1 MSEQILKALMQLFAI
16 IGNIEKDGIHGRKTV
31 EFFLRQQLN
40 KELVETYL
48 KIYDDYYTSFTN
60 EDEGEKRKKKTSAS
74 AVKVIVICR
83 QINEALT
90 QKQKMLVLIRLV
102 EFVKSNH
109 QIGEIESDFIETVAS
124 EFNIPDDEYSLFLS
138 FILNDQPE
146 NTPDTPDILVISN
159 NNSATGNHLKH
170 LHSEGLSSPIH
181 VLRIKTTGM
190 YLLKD
195 FGNQEIYLSGQ
206 FAADKRIHILT
217 QGATIRSSRFLPVYY
232 SDIVSRFLS
241 DSAEQS
247 ISFQVKKIEF
257 QFKSGKKG
265 LQEIS
270 FEENSGKMI
279 GIMGGSGAGKSTL
292 LNVLNGNERPSAG
305 SVLVNGI
312 DLHTQ
317 RKSLQGVIG
326 YVPQDDLLIDEL
338 TVHQNLFYSTQLC
351 FANYSSEKINA
362 LVDKLL
368 LTLGLEETRDLR
380 VGNPLQKTI
389 SGGQRKRLNIAL
401 ELIREP
407 AILFVDEPTS
417 GLSSRDSENIMDLLK
432 ELSLRGKL
440 VFVVIHQPSSDIFKM
455 FDKLL
460 ILDIGGYPVYYGNP
474 VESLIYFK
482 KAVNFINAMDA
493 ECAACGTVNPEQV
506 FNIIESKVLDENGA
520 PTHTRRISSQEWNE
534 EFKRNNGTGS
544 AIKDSAEPIKSDF
557 KRPGFFTQARVYLT
571 RDVLAKLGNK
581 QYLFINFLEAPVL
594 ALILALLTKYYRNG
608 QEYVFNENKNLTA
621 YIFMCVVVALFI
633 GLTVSAEEIIKD
645 RKILKREKFLN
656 LSRGSYL
663 MSKIILLFGISAIQT
678 LCLVLVGNYLLE
690 IKGMYLDYWLVLFA
704 TSCFANMLGL
714 NISSAFDSNVT
725 IYILIPFLL
734 IPQLLLSG
742 VIVKFDELH
751 PNLSGKSVVPLTG
764 DLMTSRWAFEA
775 LAVNQ
780 FMNNEYEKNLYS
792 FEKERA
798 NAVYKRS
805 HWHDRMQDILASC
818 RVMVVSGKNSR
829 ELDENLLLLKN
840 EIIAEGENSGIMS
853 PDLSVLAP
861 GKFNDATSKTISDY
875 LDKVKKH
882 YAFVYNEEG
891 RKMDKYLISF
901 QNTDAAKE
909 KFNQL
914 KENNHNIKLEDLVKD
929 DHLFTEPTFIEKG
942 RIHSNETPVFR
953 DADPNRFIRAHLYAP
968 TKSFFGRLIPT
979 FQMNIIVIWMMS
991 GILMVTLYFDLLRK
1005 FIRLTSSWPVFGKT
1019 FSRRLRR

>member
-1 MSEQILKALMQLFAI
+1 MSEKILKALMQLFAI
-16 IGNIEKDGIHGRKTV
+16 IGNIEKDGIHGRNTV

-40 KELVETYL
+40 KELVKAYL
-48 KIYDDYYTSFTN
+48 KIYDDYYASFTN
-60 EDEGEKRKKKTSAS
+60 EAEGDKKRKKTSVS

-90 QKQKMLVLIRLV
+90 QKQKMLVLIRLI
-102 EFVKSNH
+102 EFVKSNNE
-109 QIGEIESDFIETVAS
+109 IGELESEFISTVSS
-124 EFNIPDDEYSLFLS
+124 EFNIPDDEYLLLVS
-138 FILNDQPE
+138 FILND
-146 NTPDTPDILVISN
+146 NPDLIPDSNEILVISN
-159 NNSATGNHLKH
+159 TKSGNKDQHVKH
-170 LHSEGLSSPIH
+170 LFAEGLGSVIH
-181 VLRIKTTGM
+181 VMRIKSTGM
-190 YLLKD
+190 YLMNGY
-195 FGNQEIYLSGQ
+195 GNQEIYLSGQ

-217 QGATIRSSRFLPVYY
+217 QGSTIRSSKLLPIYY
-232 SDIVSRFLS
+232 SDIVARFLS
-241 DSAEQS
+241 DNEQQN
-247 ISFQVKKIEF
+247 ISFKVQQIEF
-257 QFKSGKKG
+257 AFKNGKKG

-270 FEENSGKMI
+270 FAENSGKMI

-292 LNVLNGNERPSAG
+292 LNVLNGNEVPSSG
-305 SVLVNGI
+305 RVLVNGI

-317 RKSLQGVIG
+317 RKQLQGVIG

-338 TVHQNLFYSTQLC
+338 TVYQNLFYNTRLC
-351 FANYSSEKINA
+351 FANYSDEKIGE

-368 LTLGLEETRDLR
+368 VTIGLEETRNLH

-440 VFVVIHQPSSDIFKM
+440 VFVVIHQPSSDIFKL

-460 ILDIGGYPVYYGNP
+460 ILDLGGYPVYYGNP

-482 KAVNFINAMDA
+482 KAVNYINAMEA
-493 ECAACGTVNPEQV
+493 ECESCGNVNPEQV
-506 FNIIESKVLDENGA
+506 FNIIESKVLDENGK
-520 PTHTRRISSQEWNE
+520 PTSTRRISPEEWNE
-534 EFKRNNGTGS
+534 EFKKNYTPHASSN
-544 AIKDSAEPIKSDF
+544 EPEEPVKSDF
-557 KRPGFFTQARVYLT
+557 KKPGFFAQAKVYLT

-608 QEYVFNENKNLTA
+608 KEYIFSENKNLVA
-621 YIFMCVVVALFI
+621 YIFMCVVVSLFI

-663 MSKIILLFGISAIQT
+663 LSKIILVFSMSAIQM
-678 LCLVLVGNYLLE
+678 LCLVLVGNYILE

-764 DLMTSRWAFEA
+764 DLMASRWAFEA

-780 FMNNEYEKNLYS
+780 FMNNDYEKNLYPY
-792 FEKERA
+792 EKQLA
-798 NAVYKRS
+798 HSIYKRS
-805 HWHDRMQDILASC
+805 HWHDKMQEILASC
-818 RVMVVSGKNSR
+818 NETFTSGKKGE
-829 ELDENLLLLKN
+829 ELEKLLEVLKN
-840 EIIAEGENSGIMS
+840 EITAEEKKSGIRCAFLTELN
-853 PDLSVLAP
+853 P
-861 GKFNDATSKTISDY
+861 TSFKESTAKSISQY
-875 LDKVKKH
+875 LGQVKKH
-882 YAFVYNEEG
+882 YAGAYNMESE
-891 RKMDKYLISF
+891 KMDNYLFSI
-901 QNTDAAKE
+901 QKTEAAKSN
-909 KFNQL
+909 FNTLREQ
-914 KENNHNIKLEDLVKD
+914 NHNRKLEELVKD
-929 DHLFTEPTFIEKG
+929 DHIFTDPTYIENG
-942 RIHSNETPVFR
+942 RIYSNETPVYV
-953 DADPNRFIRAHLYAP
+953 DAAPDKLIRAHLYSP
-968 TKSFFGRLIPT
+968 TKSFLGKLIPS
-979 FQMNIIVIWMMS
+979 FRMNLIVIWLMS
-991 GILMVTLYFDLLRK
+991 GILMITLYFNLLRK
-1005 FIRLTSSWPVFGKT
+1005 FIRFISMRPILK
-1019 FSRRLRR
+1019 RK